1 MAGQNPGVWI
11 GAAIAL
17 AVVIVAVSV
26 PNKPSSPPP
35 KEGRGATAPPPSSRP
50 SVSTTPRVADAPT
63 VPPPATP
70 SAPSGN
76 ASPPTAPS
84 VVVSPVPAPTIAPD
98 RVLPPPANAGDALP
112 SPPRIVPRNEAVQ
125 AVDNVHFALR
135 DYRSALG
142 ENPEG
147 SNEEITKALLGDN
160 LKQVRVNM
168 PEGSQVSKGG
178 ELCDPWG
185 TPYFFHQLSKQKMEI
200 RSAGPDLKMW
210 TNDDIQM

>member
-1 MAGQNPGVWI
+1 MAGRNPGVWI
-11 GAAIAL
+11 AGAIAL

-26 PNKPSSPPP
+26 PNKPTSPAQKDAPISTATPSNPQPSPSTTTRLADAP
-35 KEGRGATAPPPSSRP
+35 KAPSSTIPAVPEVDP
-50 SVSTTPRVADAPT
+50 SPSTTPRVA
-63 VPPPATP
+63 
-70 SAPSGN
+70 
-76 ASPPTAPS
+76 
-84 VVVSPVPAPTIAPD
+84 VSPMPAPTIAPD
-98 RVLPPPANAGDALP
+98 RVVPPSLSAGEAP
-112 SPPRIVPRNEAVQ
+112 SAPRIIPRNEAVQ

-147 SNEEITKALLGDN
+147 SNEEITKALMGDN

-210 TNDDIQM
+210 TSDDIQM

>member
-1 MAGQNPGVWI
+1 MAGKNPGVWI
-11 GAAIAL
+11 GGAIAL

-26 PNKPSSPPP
+26 PNNPQGPPVAKETSESTTQPALPSSIP
-35 KEGRGATAPPPSSRP
+35 ATTATSDPGVQPPPSQPPKPAAPSPSPAPATANLPPRP
-50 SVSTTPRVADAPT
+50 VTPAVAPNAPLVVPPGAREEQPAPRV
-63 VPPPATP
+63 
-70 SAPSGN
+70 
-76 ASPPTAPS
+76 
-84 VVVSPVPAPTIAPD
+84 
-98 RVLPPPANAGDALP
+98 
-112 SPPRIVPRNEAVQ
+112 VPRTVAKQ

-147 SNEEITKALLGDN
+147 SNEEITKALMGDN

-168 PEGSQVSKGG
+168 PEGSQVSKSG

-210 TNDDIQM
+210 TGDDIQM